1 MRRSLLFVLMLL
13 VLAASAL
20 VAQDLTVPLK
30 NGSVKFAVIGD
41 TGTGDKHQ
49 LAVAKQLAATR
60 AKFPFEFVIM
70 VGDNIYGGNSAKDYD
85 RKFAIPYKPLLDAN
99 IKFYAALG
107 NHDDPSE
114 RYYKPFNMSGE
125 RYYTFKPADGVRFFA
140 LDSNYM
146 DEMQLKWLDEQLAT
160 SGSEWKI
167 AFFHHPPYS
176 SGETHGSNETLR
188 TQLEPRFV
196 KAGVNVVLTGHEHF
210 YERVKP
216 QKGIAYFITG
226 SSAKLREGNI
236 TQTELTA
243 KGFDS
248 GYTFMIVEIVGN
260 DLYYQAITDTGK
272 TVDSGRVQRV
282 GKVEPTPNRTAQ
294 PVVATGGSDK
304 KTPSKPVR

>member
-13 VLAASAL
+13 VLAVSAL
-20 VAQDLTVPLK
+20 VAQDLTLPMK

-49 LAVAKQLAATR
+49 LAVAKQLTATR
-60 AKFPFEFVIM
+60 AKFPFGFVVM
-70 VGDNIYGGNSAKDYD
+70 VGDNIYGGNSARDYD
-85 RKFAIPYKPLLDAN
+85 RKFALPYKPLLDDG

-114 RYYKPFNMSGE
+114 RYYKPFNMNGE

-140 LDSNYM
+140 LYSNYM
-146 DEMQLKWLDEQLAT
+146 DEKQLKWLDDQLAT

-176 SGETHGSNETLR
+176 SGETHGSDEALR

-236 TQTELTA
+236 APTELTA

-248 GYTFMIVEIVGN
+248 GYTFMIVEVVG
-260 DLYYQAITDTGK
+260 DDMYYQAITDTGK
-272 TVDSGRVQRV
+272 TIDSGTVHRV